1 CYYITRGLIP
11 HRIEFIQSDLLKQ
24 EQCLIDLNKT
34 IHRLENKHQQ
44 GINRLFDQYFQQLNH
59 DENSTFII
67 SYLQNQQADFI
78 LLSLSAMYY
87 SITQLAYA
95 ALALGTTI
103 HEVFELETT
112 DLYQAF

>member
-1 CYYITRGLIP
+1 MVFVWNEKILT
-11 HRIEFIQSDLLKQ
+11 
-24 EQCLIDLNKT
+24 
-34 IHRLENKHQQ
+34 
-44 GINRLFDQYFQQLNH
+44 QLNH